1 MKNNIFKNFVGNFY
15 IDFLLLIFFTHV
27 YYKLSF
33 VNSINEDFLLLD
45 QIRNQNV
52 TSTFFFVESPV
63 FTILSLLFGIENIDV
78 FKLLVYFVTL
88 LSFTLIVYNTKF
100 LKNYSTLYLFGG
112 WVVTCSWFMGFV
124 DVLSVLFCT
133 LICKAVYTSNPS
145 YLKTF
150 TWMLLMTINHNA
162 ISFGI
167 FIIIF
172 ILIKNDYKPKFFF
185 ISFIAQLVGNL
196 LVQIYLNTIGFAGR
210 GRFRFIFND
219 NVIENSI
226 NFVSNNVLL
235 VLWSGFLGISV
246 IMLIIFNITNWE
258 SIRYILS
265 ALIVALLITSL
276 GLDTSRVFSLLVC
289 PIIIFILLEFENK
302 SKVNFQMSYL
312 YILVVISH
320 FILGPY
326 HLYGKIY
333 KSSPMIFNESFYDFV
348 PRIMNS
354 LMSNIWS

>member
-1 MKNNIFKNFVGNFY
+1 MLKNFSGNFY
-15 IDFLLLIFFTHV
+15 FDFLLLVFLTHV

-33 VNSINEDFLLLD
+33 VNSLYEDFLLLD

-63 FTILSLLFGIENIDV
+63 FTLLGLLLGVENFDV
-78 FKLLVYFVTL
+78 YKLLVYFVTL
-88 LSFTLIVYNTKF
+88 FGFALIVYNSKF

-112 WVVTCSWFMGFV
+112 WVITCSWFMGYV

-133 LICKAVYTSNPS
+133 LICKTMFSPNPNHF
-145 YLKTF
+145 KTF
-150 TWMLLMTINHNA
+150 IWMLLMTINHNA
-162 ISFGI
+162 VSFGI

-172 ILIKNDYKPKFFF
+172 ILINNEFKLKFFLVSL
-185 ISFIAQLVGNL
+185 ISQLAGNVL
-196 LVQIYLNTIGFAGR
+196 IQIYLSNIGFGGR

-226 NFVSNNVLL
+226 NFVSNNVFL

-246 IMLIIFNITNWE
+246 LILIIFNVIKWD

-289 PIIIFILLEFENK
+289 PIIIFTLLEIENNT
-302 SKVNFQMSYL
+302 KVNFQISYL
-312 YILVVISH
+312 YTFVVISH
-320 FILGPY
+320 FLLGTQ
-326 HLYGKIY
+326 HLFGKNY
-333 KSSPMIFNESFYDFV
+333 KTTPMTNIESFYDFV
-348 PRIMNS
+348 PRIVNS